1 MNKLMKILIVAL
13 TVMLSLCFAVNAFA
27 ATPDSATHDHSTHDH
42 ATNDGGAGSPWIR
55 LISFGI
61 IILIIVII
69 IVLSRTNTKIGLRL
83 RKFFK
88 EYGSE
93 IKKVSW
99 FSKKDTLKATGVVL
113 VFLIGAAIAIG
124 VLDFGFTK
132 LIQLLAKIF

>member
-1 MNKLMKILIVAL
+1 MKKLMRILIVAL

-27 ATPDSATHDHSTHDH
+27 ATPDSATHDH
-42 ATNDGGAGSPWIR
+42 ATPDATTDGGNGSPWIR

-69 IVLSRTNTKIGLRL
+69 IILSRTNTKLGLRI

-113 VFLIGAAIAIG
+113 VFLISAAIVIG
-124 VLDFGFTK
+124 VLDFGFTR
-132 LIQLLAKIF
+132 LIQLLADIF